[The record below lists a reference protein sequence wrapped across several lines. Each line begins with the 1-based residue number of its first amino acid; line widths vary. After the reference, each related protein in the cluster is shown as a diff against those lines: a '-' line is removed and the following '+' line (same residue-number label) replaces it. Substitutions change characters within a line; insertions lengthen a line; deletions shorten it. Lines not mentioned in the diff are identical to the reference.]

1 MKLWGGR
8 FTKATDKRVEEF
20 NSSIQFDCRMYAED
34 IAGSLTHAAMLAKQ
48 GIISPEDEQA
58 IAKGLRA
65 IYQQIENE
73 EFPFSIELED
83 IHMNIEKRLTDAIGE
98 AGGRLHTGRS
108 RNDQCAL
115 DGHMYMRR
123 EIASIAEL
131 VIELQ
136 KAILDC
142 AEKYKEVI
150 IPGYTHLQR
159 AQPVLF
165 SHHMMVYFSM
175 LCRDFRRLCGAWTAA
190 DMMPLGA
197 GALAGT
203 TYPLDQEYVADA
215 LAFGAIYDNSMD
227 AVSDRDYFI
236 EFLSAA
242 SMLMMHLSRLSEEFI
257 LWSSQEFSFIELDD
271 AHCTG
276 SSIMPQKKN
285 PDICELVRGKTG
297 RVYGHLMG
305 LLTTVKG
312 LPLAYNKDLQE
323 DKEGVFDTIDTLK
336 FALGIYRDMIAGMKV
351 NGEHTRQVLEADFS
365 NATDMADYLAK
376 KGLPFRQA
384 HAVVGKAVQ
393 YCIGQGK
400 VLQQLTMEEFKNLS
414 PLFEDDIHNALA
426 IETCIRNRN
435 TYNGT
440 GPASLKR
447 QLASGR
453 QGIERE
459 EAVLAD
465 WKDVLQTAYAVLKE

>member
-48 GIISPEDEQA
+48 GIITKEDEQA
-58 IAKGLRA
+58 IAAGLRK
-65 IYQQIENE
+65 IYHAIENN
-73 EFPFSIELED
+73 EFPFSIALED
-83 IHMNIEKRLTDAIGE
+83 IHMNIEKRLTDDIGE

-115 DGHMYMRR
+115 DGHLYMRK
-123 EIASIAEL
+123 EITAIASL
-131 VIELQ
+131 VVALQ
-136 KAILDC
+136 KAILNC
-142 AEKYKEVI
+142 AEQYKTVI

-175 LCRDFRRLCGAWTAA
+175 LARDFRRLCGAFTCA

-203 TYPLDQEYVADA
+203 TYPLDQEYVAQS
-215 LAFGAIYDNSMD
+215 LGFGAIYDNSMD
-227 AVSDRDYFI
+227 AVSDRDYFL

-242 SMLMMHLSRLSEEFI
+242 SILMMHLSRLSEEFI
-257 LWSSQEFSFIELDD
+257 LWSSQEFGFIELDD

-336 FALGIYRDMIAGMKV
+336 FALHIYRDMIAGMKV
-351 NGEHTRQVLEADFS
+351 NGEHTRHVLDSDFS

-376 KGLPFRQA
+376 KGMPFRQA
-384 HAVVGKAVQ
+384 HAVVGKAVH
-393 YCIGQGK
+393 YCIEQGK
-400 VLQQLTMEEFKNLS
+400 VLHQLSLEEFKALS
-414 PLFEDDIHNALA
+414 PLFEEDIQEALT
-426 IETCIRNRN
+426 IEQCIANRN

-440 GPASLKR
+440 GPASLER
-447 QLASGR
+447 QLQSGKTV
-453 QGIERE
+453 IEE
-459 EAVLAD
+459 EEKQVNQ
-465 WKDVLQTAYAVLKE
+465 WSSVLKKAYQILEE